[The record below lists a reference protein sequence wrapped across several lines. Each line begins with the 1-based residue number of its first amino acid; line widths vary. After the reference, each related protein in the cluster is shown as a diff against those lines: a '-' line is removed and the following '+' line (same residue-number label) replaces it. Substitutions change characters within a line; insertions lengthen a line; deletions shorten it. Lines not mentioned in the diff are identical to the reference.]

1 MTPFLPR
8 AALALSAGLLASCS
22 TMNTVG
28 EIENKAQAKE
38 QSAFQHQDTF
48 LRQASDSHRQIGAH
62 IDRPWIV
69 GKAQPLARDVT
80 LPPALR
86 ERVKTTL
93 LYSEG
98 PTDLPSLGQRIYQAT
113 GIPVRINPDAL
124 LPADAFA
131 PRLTLDGKLATSEAL
146 MLPAT
151 ADTIVPAIGAIGVSA
166 RISGPLQQATP
177 LVIGDLPQG
186 QAPLSTVLDAIAIKM
201 GIYWRYNSDLAAIE
215 LYRTESRSFNIRA
228 LAQATSTELEL
239 GLTGQGGGNANAGG
253 GQFASRNR
261 STIKG
266 EAKESPLLAVVDKL
280 TQFLTLAGTVRA
292 PEGAANTIVVTDTPE
307 ALNRVASFLDNE
319 NKALTRRVRIHLQEV
334 TIQRD
339 DTGQAGL
346 EWQAL
351 FNSGGRGNT
360 AGLTSLAGL
369 LDSTKSAG
377 TLGAS
382 VGAGPWAG
390 SSITISALSQLG
402 RIVRNTDY
410 SLLVLNRRS
419 GTFATRDTF
428 SYIKNLEQTQ
438 SSSNVSGPTVT
449 VQQEDETVGTFLTLV
464 PDAQDDGQ
472 ILLTVAYD
480 TTRLVSLEKQQFG
493 DPASPSFV
501 QQPKIN
507 GTGNIQ
513 QVELRPGVPSLIAGT
528 SQTIDSYTRRRL
540 DKDMPMLAGGSDAT
554 QEQQLVTLLIVTAIP
569 EEGL

>member
-1 MTPFLPR
+1 MSQITIRP
-8 AALALSAGLLASCS
+8 ALALAASLLASCS
-22 TMNTVG
+22 TVQTVG
-28 EIENKAQAKE
+28 EIEQRARDKNVSAYE
-38 QSAFQHQDTF
+38 QTSIFE
-48 LRQASDSHRQIGAH
+48 RQAADARRQLGAN

-86 ERVKTTL
+86 ARVNSTL
-93 LYSEG
+93 LY
-98 PTDLPSLGQRIYQAT
+98 TDGAVDLTTVAQRIYQAT

-124 LPADAFA
+124 LPYSAFA
-131 PRLTLDGKLATSEAL
+131 PRLTLDGNVLTSDATAP
-146 MLPAT
+146 LPT
-151 ADTIVPAIGAIGVSA
+151 ADTIVPAIGALGAVA
-166 RISGPLQQATP
+166 RVSGPQQRAVP
-177 LVIGDLPQG
+177 LVFGDLPQG
-186 QAPLSTVLDAIAIKM
+186 QAPLSTVLDAIAIKL

-228 LAQATSTELEL
+228 LAQATETELEL

-266 EAKESPLLAVVDKL
+266 EAQDSPLHAVVAKL
-280 TQFLTLAGTVRA
+280 TQFLTKAGSVQA

-307 ALNRVASFLDNE
+307 SLDKVAAFIDRE

-339 DTGQAGL
+339 DTGQAGI

-360 AGLTSLAGL
+360 AELASLAGL

-377 TLGAS
+377 VIGAA
-382 VGAGPWAG
+382 VGSGPWAG
-390 SSITISALSQLG
+390 SGVNISALSELG
-402 RIVRNTDY
+402 RIVRQTDY

-419 GTFATRDTF
+419 GTFASRDTF

-449 VQQEDETVGTFLTLV
+449 VSQEDETVGTFLTMV

-472 ILLTVAYD
+472 VLLTVAYD
-480 TTRLVSLEKQQFG
+480 NTRLVSLEKQQFG
-493 DPASPSFV
+493 DPNNPSFV
-501 QQPKIN
+501 QQPRIN
-507 GTGNIQ
+507 GGGNVQ

-528 SQTIDSYTRRRL
+528 TQSVDTYTRRRL
-540 DKDMPMLAGGSDAT
+540 DKDAPLLTGGSDAT
-554 QEQQLVTLLIVTAIP
+554 SEQQLVTLLIVTAIP

>member
-1 MTPFLPR
+1 MNQITIR
-8 AALALSAGLLASCS
+8 AAVALTAATLASCS
-22 TMNTVG
+22 TVQSVG
-28 EIENKAQAKE
+28 EIEQRARDKNVSAYE
-38 QSAFQHQDTF
+38 QTSLFQHQAADAR
-48 LRQASDSHRQIGAH
+48 RQLGAN

-86 ERVKTTL
+86 ARVNTTL
-93 LYSEG
+93 LYSDG
-98 PTDLPSLGQRIYQAT
+98 PAELATIAQRIYQAT
-113 GIPVRINPDAL
+113 GIPVRVNPDAL
-124 LPADAFA
+124 LPNSAFA
-131 PRLTLDGKLATSEAL
+131 PRLTLEGNILTSD
-146 MLPAT
+146 LPAPT
-151 ADTIVPAIGAIGVSA
+151 ADTIVPAIGPVGALP
-166 RISGPLQQATP
+166 RLSGPQQPSVP

-186 QAPLSTVLDAIAIKM
+186 QAPLSTVLDAIALKL

-228 LAQATSTELEL
+228 LAQATETELEL
-239 GLTGQGGGNANAGG
+239 GLTGQGGGSANAGG

-261 STIKG
+261 STVKG
-266 EAKESPLLAVVDKL
+266 DVKESPLHAVVAKL
-280 TQFLTLAGTVRA
+280 TQFLTKAGSVQA

-307 ALNRVASFLDNE
+307 SLDRVAAFLDRE

-339 DTGQAGL
+339 DTGQAGI

-360 AGLTSLAGL
+360 GEFASLAGL

-377 TLGAS
+377 MIGAT

-390 SSITISALSQLG
+390 SGVTIKALSQLG
-402 RIVRNTDY
+402 RIVRQTDY

-419 GTFATRDTF
+419 GTVANRNTF

-449 VQQEDETVGTFLTLV
+449 VSQEDETVGTFLTLV

-472 ILLTVAYD
+472 VLLTVAYD
-480 TTRLVSLEKQQFG
+480 NTQLVSLDKQEFG

-501 QQPKIN
+501 QQPRIS
-507 GTGNIQ
+507 GAGNVQ
-513 QVELRPGVPSLIAGT
+513 QVELRPGVPALIAGT
-528 SQTIDSYTRRRL
+528 TQTIDTYTRRRL
-540 DKDMPMLAGGSDAT
+540 DKDMPLLAGGSDAT
-554 QEQQLVTLLIVTAIP
+554 SQQQLVTLLIVTAIP